1 MAKTYNTF
9 TDVATG
15 EVLTATNFNNV
26 LENVANYRVPPMA
39 IVRRTSDL
47 TGYASEA
54 AITWQSAE
62 LDTESPSD
70 PMSAAGAPT
79 VVTCRTAGIYLV
91 QLQFHATASP
101 TQTAGGGVIR
111 KNGTVIGENFNE
123 WFSPGA
129 FPELRGNMALI
140 VNLAVADTVAAG
152 VRFTGGSAYVVKGA
166 ATTTFSQTRLAVT
179 WLGQVS

>member
-1 MAKTYNTF
+1 MAKTYNTIGTF
-9 TDVATG
+9 TAG
-15 EVLTATNFNNV
+15 QVLNAADMNEIGTNSN
-26 LENVANYRVPPMA
+26 NYRVPPMA

-47 TGYASEA
+47 SGYASEA

-70 PMSAAGAPT
+70 PMWAAGAPT

-152 VRFTGGSAYVVKGA
+152 VRFTGGSNYIVKGN
-166 ATTTFSQTRLAVT
+166 ATTTYQQTRLAVT
-179 WLGQVS
+179 WVGQAS

>member
-1 MAKTYNTF
+1 MAKTYPTLSTF
-9 TDVATG
+9 VSG
-15 EVLTATNFNNV
+15 NVLTADEMNEVKDNLDNQ
-26 LENVANYRVPPMA
+26 RVPPMCL
-39 IVRRTSDL
+39 VRRTSDL
-47 TGYASEA
+47 TGYASES

-62 LDTESPSD
+62 FDTESPSD
-70 PMSAAGAPT
+70 PMWSAAAPT

-91 QLQFHATASP
+91 QLQFAAAANP

-111 KNGTVIGENFNE
+111 KNGNVIAENFNE

-140 VNLAVADTVAAG
+140 VPLSVTDTVAGG
-152 VRFTGGSAYVVKGA
+152 VRFTGGSGYTVKGA

-179 WLGQVS
+179 WLGQSS